1 MELDLCRMGEEL
13 SSLKQIQ
20 LIKNLKYEDEISRL
34 MKEIGL
40 EKEKKEGA
48 FKELKNIEKK
58 SLEEE

>member
-1 MELDLCRMGEEL
+1 MGEEL